1 MSDLLQSVKSSYYHD
16 VLGYSDA
23 EARLEGR
30 EGAYLFRESDV
41 DVKPGLF
48 IVSYVK
54 SSSVTH
60 ILVPRNDGRYIRQS
74 LEQAVDIASDIV
86 ASLDLFKHPVPPP
99 SPSSSGSNES
109 ESSNSDND
117 GSRCCFYILC
127 YFLFLHTYQISL
139 PSILH

>member
-16 VLGYSDA
+16 VLGYSDT

-86 ASLDLFKHPVPPP
+86 ASLDL
-99 SPSSSGSNES
+99 
-109 ESSNSDND
+109 
-117 GSRCCFYILC
+117 
-127 YFLFLHTYQISL
+127 
-139 PSILH
+139 

>member
-41 DVKPGLF
+41 KPGLF

-60 ILVPRNDGRYIRQS
+60 ILVPRNDGKYIRQS

-86 ASLDLFKHPVPPP
+86 ASSDWFKHPIPPP
-99 SPSSSGSNES
+99 SPSSSGSDES

-117 GSRCCFYILC
+117 N
-127 YFLFLHTYQISL
+127 
-139 PSILH
+139 P